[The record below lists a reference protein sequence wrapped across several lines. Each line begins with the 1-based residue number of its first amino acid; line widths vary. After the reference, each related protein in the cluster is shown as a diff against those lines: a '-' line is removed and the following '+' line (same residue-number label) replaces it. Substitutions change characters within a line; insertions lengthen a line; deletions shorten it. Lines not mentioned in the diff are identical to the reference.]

1 MTTNLHYLIAGMA
14 VLLVV
19 LCGSILISGRWM
31 TGTASCSAAC

>member
-19 LCGSILISGRWM
+19 SVALTFSSAADDR
-31 TGTASCSAAC
+31 GTASCSAAC

>member
-19 LCGSILISGRWM
+19 LCSILISGRWM

>member
-14 VLLVV
+14 VLWLF
-19 LCGSILISGRWM
+19 CGSILISGRWM